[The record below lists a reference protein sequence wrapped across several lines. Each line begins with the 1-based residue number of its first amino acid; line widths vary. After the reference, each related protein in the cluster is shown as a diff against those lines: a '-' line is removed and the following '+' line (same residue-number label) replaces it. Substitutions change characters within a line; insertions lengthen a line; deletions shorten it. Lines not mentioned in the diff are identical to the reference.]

1 MTIRNVTRVLLDR
14 EIKRA
19 QGEDSHKSPKEE
31 KLNRSANISVDSAQI
46 SPEAKEIHAAYA
58 DNSAIS
64 GSAIKNDK
72 ALNNEEIKSRIQSG
86 YYNSPEV
93 LEEIA
98 SSIIS
103 SEELTRNEEENDRF
117 KSIKSNINSGFYDTQ
132 EVIETVASRLLE
144 FLK

>member
-1 MTIRNVTRVLLDR
+1 MTIKNVTRILLDR

-31 KLNRSANISVDSAQI
+31 KLNRSANVSVDSAQI
-46 SPEAKEIHAAYA
+46 SPEAKEIHAAYV

-64 GSAIKNDK
+64 GSAIKNEK
-72 ALNNEEIKSRIQSG
+72 ALNNEEIKSRIESG

-103 SEELTRNEEENDRF
+103 SEKLTPNEEENDRF
-117 KSIKSNINSGFYDTQ
+117 KSIKSNINSGFYDTE